1 MNSSR
6 LQMKSHQMKRVFQ
19 ILMIAFIVVSCQNNH
34 PNGIYTLS
42 HGKGSN
48 NEHLF
53 YSRTIFQFQDDSVS
67 VFTFGNRASGNLGEE
82 LIEKNQFEFEDD
94 QLIVNQNHFTPS
106 KFENGFYLFPL
117 DNPSDTLILT
127 KLNLDL
133 LEHNLA
139 PVRFSGSYRIEAEN
153 YADSIDFISDTS
165 FLFTSKKKKTKV
177 QGWSLHYYEN
187 LQILNLHNTFFP
199 LLLLDSVYDD
209 RIVFRVFDQQDQKVV
224 FTPNSSNLKI
234 EQLSGDWLE
243 IESSMIKGP
252 PPPPG
257 NDNLVGS
264 RYYHRDLNITS
275 SALNTCIMTINQ
287 MNRARKLNA
296 KLSNDGSKIYFNESL
311 GHPQYAWNL
320 YELTDS
326 TLTLGLYNWNDSK
339 PEIIRFKRVPANL
352 DID

>member
-234 EQLSGDWLE
+234 EQLSGDWL
-243 IESSMIKGP
+243 
-252 PPPPG
+252 
-257 NDNLVGS
+257 
-264 RYYHRDLNITS
+264 
-275 SALNTCIMTINQ
+275 
-287 MNRARKLNA
+287 
-296 KLSNDGSKIYFNESL
+296 
-311 GHPQYAWNL
+311 
-320 YELTDS
+320 
-326 TLTLGLYNWNDSK
+326 
-339 PEIIRFKRVPANL
+339 
-352 DID
+352 